1 MRYPTRLALA
11 ACSIAAAAI
20 ATMTACATDL
30 PSAVEPKQLG
40 IAEARGNTD
49 TPVSTYVA
57 DSDTGVAPSLQVR
70 SDGLGVYRSSNTLTS
85 IIQPIGAW
93 VLDSQ
98 NPRNSTRT
106 LFLDFSQP
114 IAGSGPGGGDPTAV
128 PSALYKVYVIAM
140 CNAYNNS
147 LWALAPGA
155 TMECPL
161 HIAFS
166 AGGVNYAVQMN
177 PRPTSADPNGAPE
190 TDSATVTCLTPA
202 SGPGPCTEWKL
213 TPTGTFVAGDGSLN
227 YRNVARLIKY
237 VSSKNGTTNVSQGD
251 FYFSF
256 AIRLT
261 NP

>member
-1 MRYPTRLALA
+1 MHKSTHHTSAGYAF
-11 ACSIAAAAI
+11 AAAVAL
-20 ATMTACATDL
+20 TLGGCATDS
-30 PSAVEPKQLG
+30 PAVIEPRQLA
-40 IAEARGNTD
+40 IAETRGNTD

-57 DSDTGVAPSLQVR
+57 DSDNAVATSMQIR
-70 SDGLGVYRSSNTLTS
+70 SDGFGVYSNSNILTS

-98 NPRNSTRT
+98 NPRNATRT
-106 LFLDFSQP
+106 LYLDFGQP
-114 IAGSGPGGGDPTAV
+114 IANSGLAGGDPIAV
-128 PSALYKVYVIAM
+128 PSGRYKVYVISM
-140 CNAYNNS
+140 CNAYDNS

-155 TMECPL
+155 TMACPL

-166 AGGVNYAVQMN
+166 SGGVNYAVQMN
-177 PRPTSADPNGAPE
+177 PNPTGADPNGAPE
-190 TDSATVTCLTPA
+190 TQWATVTCLTPV
-202 SGPGPCTEWKL
+202 SGAAPCTEWKL
-213 TPTGTFVAGDGSLN
+213 TPSGTYTATDGSLG

-237 VSSKNGTTNVSQGD
+237 VTSKHGTTNVNQGD